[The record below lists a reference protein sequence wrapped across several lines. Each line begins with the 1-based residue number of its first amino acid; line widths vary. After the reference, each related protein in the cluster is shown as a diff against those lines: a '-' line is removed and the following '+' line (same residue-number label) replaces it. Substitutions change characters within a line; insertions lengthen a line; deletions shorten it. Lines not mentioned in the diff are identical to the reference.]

1 VAMEQAGATKA
12 SMLQDL
18 ERGLKTEVDVIN
30 GAVVRKGR
38 EHGVETPLNARVVEL
53 MHAIE
58 RGERRP
64 GRDVFGELR
73 ELAEAG

>member
-1 VAMEQAGATKA
+1 M
-12 SMLQDL
+12 
-18 ERGLKTEVDVIN
+18 DVIN

-38 EHGVETPLNARVVEL
+38 EHRVETPLNARVVEL

-58 RGERRP
+58 RDERRP
-64 GRDVFGELR
+64 GRDVFAELR